1 MFRLKAN
8 SIMQKRSPFRSC

>member
-8 SIMQKRSPFRSC
+8 SIMQKRSPFQSC